1 MAHGTSANADEGVL
15 REKARR
21 AIQAGELPPR
31 RPDRTFGAPGSNVGC
46 RLCGQPLPRQHMEF
60 QLEYDRPGPEG
71 GFDRVHLHP
80 RCFAAWESELKTV
93 RVVHRTLEQRPA
105 PAEPPPAP
113 ALP

>member
-1 MAHGTSANADEGVL
+1 
-15 REKARR
+15 
-21 AIQAGELPPR
+21 
-31 RPDRTFGAPGSNVGC
+31 
-46 RLCGQPLPRQHMEF
+46 
-60 QLEYDRPGPEG
+60 
-71 GFDRVHLHP
+71 VHLHP